1 MRFLHTGDWHV
12 GKMLRGRS
20 RIWEQEAVLNEI
32 LEIASSRQ
40 VDLVLVAGDLFESH
54 APSPEA
60 ERVVYGFLA
69 RLAQR
74 HLPTLVIGGNHDHPK
89 RLAAL
94 SALLQPLGIF
104 VRPEPAAA
112 NEGGVIEL
120 EAGGEKVKV
129 ACLPFVSE
137 RRVVDACQL
146 MGPEEEWFQE
156 YKDRVGQMCRM
167 LAESFQEDT
176 VNILMAHLHVFGAET
191 SGSER
196 AIHVAHPYA
205 VDAGEFPESAQYVA
219 LGHLHRPQQIHC
231 PVPCHYCGSTL
242 QLDFGEQMQEKR
254 VVVGTAEPGRPAELE
269 SVPLKAGRPLRDVS
283 GTLDEL
289 KKQSE
294 EWADSYLRVTV
305 KLEEPVPGI
314 ADQVREAFPNA
325 IDVRARYPRTEEPV
339 RHRSVSS
346 LAPADLFQHFY
357 RKQHG
362 AEPPPAVAALF
373 SQLYEEVLDASDSA

>member
-20 RIWEQEAVLNEI
+20 RVGEQEAVLEDI
-32 LEIASSRQ
+32 LEVAAEHD

-54 APSPEA
+54 APSPQA

-74 HLPTLVIGGNHDHPK
+74 QLPTVVIGGNHDHPK

-94 SALLQPLGIF
+94 KELLQPLGIH

-112 NEGGVIEL
+112 EEGGVVEL
-120 EAGGEKVKV
+120 EAGGEKIKV

-156 YKDRVGQMCRM
+156 YKDRVGQMCRL
-167 LAESFQEDT
+167 LAESFEEDK
-176 VNILMAHLHVFGAET
+176 VNILMAHVHVLGAET

-205 VDAGEFPESAQYVA
+205 LDAGEFPESAQYVA
-219 LGHLHRPQQIHC
+219 LGHLHRPQRINA

-254 VVVGTAEPGRPAELE
+254 VIVGTAEPGVPAEIE
-269 SVPLKAGRPLRDVS
+269 SVALKAGRRLRDVS
-283 GTLDEL
+283 GTLKDL
-289 KKQSE
+289 KAESRQ
-294 EWADSYLRVTV
+294 WGHDYLRVTV
-305 KLEEPVPGI
+305 ELDEPVPGI
-314 ADQVREAFPNA
+314 ADQVREALPNA

-346 LAPADLFQHFY
+346 LAPQDLFQHFY

-362 AEPPPAVAALF
+362 AEPPEALAALF
-373 SQLYEEVLDASDSA
+373 KQLYEEALDASDTA